1 MEILMSARC
10 RLLLAV
16 SLLGITGIALAQD
29 LPANMPKRKPGLWEM
44 QTTGMGGQAQTMKLC
59 LDADTDQAMYKMGA
73 QMSGHMCSKFDIN
86 VQGTTVV
93 SDAVCKLDGPN
104 GAVNMTSHSE
114 TRFDGDTAYRTEG
127 HMKYDPAMMGQSEMA
142 VTSAGR
148 WVGQCA
154 AGQKPGDMIMPNGS
168 TMNIKDMQH

>member
-1 MEILMSARC
+1 MSASR

-16 SLLGITGIALAQD
+16 SLLGFTGLAMAQD

-44 QTTGMGGQAQTMKLC
+44 QSSGMGGHPQVMKLC
-59 LDADTDQAMYKMGA
+59 LDADTDQAMYKMGT
-73 QMSGHMCSKFDIN
+73 QMSGKMCSKFNIS
-86 VQGTTVV
+86 VQGATVV
-93 SDAVCKLDGPN
+93 SDAVCKLDTPN

-114 TRFDGDTAYRTEG
+114 TTFEGDTSYHTEG
-127 HMKYDPAMMGQSEMA
+127 HMKYEPAVMGQSDVAM
-142 VTSAGR
+142 TSAGR

-154 AGQKPGDMIMPNGS
+154 AGQKPGDMVMPNGS

>member
-1 MEILMSARC
+1 MSVSR

-16 SLLGITGIALAQD
+16 SLLGFTGLVLAQD

-44 QTTGMGGQAQTMKLC
+44 QSSGMGGHPQVMKLC
-59 LDADTDQAMYKMGA
+59 LDADTDQAMYKMGT
-73 QMSGHMCSKFDIN
+73 QMSGKMCSKFNIS

-93 SDAVCKLDGPN
+93 SDAVCKLDTPN

-114 TRFDGDTAYRTEG
+114 TTFEGDISYHTEG
-127 HMKYDPAMMGQSEMA
+127 HMKYEPAVMGQSDVAM
-142 VTSAGR
+142 TSAGR

-154 AGQKPGDMIMPNGS
+154 AGQKPGDMVMPNGS
-168 TMNIKDMQH
+168 TMNIKEMQH